1 MNARGDGLPAF
12 GRRAFLQL
20 AAGAMVAAA
29 APGAWAGARLDAVLE
44 RLRGFVEAGALP
56 FASIRIACHGEVLAE
71 AHIGGVEPVDAHSLH
86 RIYSMTKPVVAAATV
101 LLVEDGSLSL
111 HDPVARYVPEFAGLR
126 VLGADGA
133 TVPARPMTVA
143 HLLSHSCGLANSW
156 GDSPLAPRYREAGLV
171 AARWMYDPR
180 IRGLHGFAERLGR
193 LPLAFQPGSAWL
205 YGYGLDIAGLVV
217 ERVSGQRLGDFLRER
232 VFAPLG
238 MAATGFHV
246 PVERAGHL
254 AGIYA
259 PGEGGLRR
267 IEDGSER
274 LPLAVPFA
282 DAGSSGLLS
291 TLEDYGRFA
300 DMLAAGGER
309 AGIRVMAPA
318 TARLL
323 MAPHAPQA
331 PLLEALEAFGR
342 YAPGSVAQALGG
354 IVRTDARSGP
364 GSAGE
369 YAWGGAAGT
378 GFFAAPRI
386 GLSMT
391 LMTQVMPVA
400 AGSARDVLR
409 PMVYAAL
416 QARD

>member
-1 MNARGDGLPAF
+1 
-12 GRRAFLQL
+12 
-20 AAGAMVAAA
+20 
-29 APGAWAGARLDAVLE
+29 
-44 RLRGFVEAGALP
+44 
-56 FASIRIACHGEVLAE
+56 
-71 AHIGGVEPVDAHSLH
+71 
-86 RIYSMTKPVVAAATV
+86 
-101 LLVEDGSLSL
+101 
-111 HDPVARYVPEFAGLR
+111 
-126 VLGADGA
+126 
-133 TVPARPMTVA
+133 
-143 HLLSHSCGLANSW
+143 HSCGLANSW

-309 AGIRVMAPA
+309 AGIRVLAPA

-331 PLLEALEAFGR
+331 PLLAALEALGR
-342 YAPGSVAQALGG
+342 SAPGSVAQALGG
-354 IVRTDARSGP
+354 VEPTAARRGP
-364 GSAGE
+364 GPGGE
-369 YAWGGAAGT
+369 AARGGARGGRGRRGRHRLLRRAADRPVHGRDDPGDAG
-378 GFFAAPRI
+378 GGRLGARRAAADGLRRAAGA
-386 GLSMT
+386 GLSRLAGMGGTMAMDDRNRSFAGKVALVTGASSGLGEATALRFARLGAKVVLAARRAGRCEALAHRIREAGGDACHVRADVSRAAEVEAMVQAT
-391 LMTQVMPVA
+391 LDRFGRLDCAVNNAGVA
-400 AGSARDVLR
+400 G
-409 PMVYAAL
+409 PMRTPLAEVEEA
-416 QARD
+416 

>member
-1 MNARGDGLPAF
+1 MDNTVIENAGFSP
-12 GRRAFLQL
+12 
-20 AAGAMVAAA
+20 
-29 APGAWAGARLDAVLE
+29 ARLTRIDALMQRYVDEGKLAGVIATVARRGQTVYLE
-44 RLRGFVEAGALP
+44 KFGMMDIEAHKPMQFDAI
-56 FASIRIACHGEVLAE
+56 FRIA
-71 AHIGGVEPVDAHSLH
+71 
-86 RIYSMTKPVVAAATV
+86 SMTKPVTSVAVMTLYEEGHFHLNTPISEFIPGFKDTKV
-101 LLVEDGSLSL
+101 FVRETDDGIELADLKRPITFRHLFTHTAGLSYGWNEN
-111 HDPVARYVPEFAGLR
+111 DPVDRQYQKAQQEAGGDPR
-126 VLGADGA
+126 E
-133 TVPARPMTVA
+133 MTVK
-143 HLLSHSCGLANSW
+143 
-156 GDSPLAPRYREAGLV
+156 DLV
-171 AARWMYDPR
+171 QA
-180 IRGLHGFAERLGR
+180 LTT

-342 YAPGSVAQALGG
+342 YAPGSVVQALGG
-354 IVRTDARSGP
+354 VVRTDARSGP

>member
-1 MNARGDGLPAF
+1 RVHPDDGRHPAAGAARRARAGAGQPRAAAAGGRGRAHPRHRLRRRRALRARPRHADARPLHRRWRRRGRAADRGLGRGLVDAGPGHPRLRLHPGRARSRQRPRPRQGGRTGVNARGDGLPAF

-56 FASIRIACHGEVLAE
+56 FASIRIARHGEVLSE

-156 GDSPLAPRYREAGLV
+156 GDSPLAPRYREVGLV
-171 AARWMYDPR
+171 AARWMYAPR
-180 IRGLHGFAERLGR
+180 IRGLHGYAARLGR
-193 LPLAFQPGSAWL
+193 VPLAFQPGSAWL
-205 YGYGLDIAGLVV
+205 GGYGLDIAGLVV

-238 MAATGFHV
+238 VAATGFHV
-246 PVERAGHL
+246 PVGRAGHL
-254 AGIYA
+254 AGSYA

-267 IEDGSER
+267 IE
-274 LPLAVPFA
+274 
-282 DAGSSGLLS
+282 
-291 TLEDYGRFA
+291 
-300 DMLAAGGER
+300 
-309 AGIRVMAPA
+309 
-318 TARLL
+318 
-323 MAPHAPQA
+323 
-331 PLLEALEAFGR
+331 
-342 YAPGSVAQALGG
+342 
-354 IVRTDARSGP
+354 
-364 GSAGE
+364 
-369 YAWGGAAGT
+369 
-378 GFFAAPRI
+378 
-386 GLSMT
+386 
-391 LMTQVMPVA
+391 
-400 AGSARDVLR
+400 AGSARRR
-409 PMVYAAL
+409 PAL
-416 QARD
+416 PFAHAGRPGRP